1 MSLHVRLLVTVGT
14 DHHEFDRVV
23 DWVDSWLEMH
33 PRLNAHALVQHG
45 TSRPSRNARSAGLLD
60 YRDLQAAMRSA
71 DLVVTHGGPATIF
84 EARRHGHQPL
94 CVPRQ
99 PSLGEH
105 VDDHQV
111 RFARYLGQAGLVTP
125 CSTEEEL
132 HQRLTTGLLGAT
144 PPRGTGLAPELPRG
158 GVALGHLVHRLVHEG
173 ASTVPQVRHEPR
185 THRSGARSSR
195 PLSLSTGSRRGG
207 P

>member
-14 DHHEFDRVV
+14 DHHAFDRAV

-33 PRLNAHALVQHG
+33 PRLNAETMVQHG
-45 TSRPSRNARSAGLLD
+45 TSRPSRRARNAGLLD
-60 YRDLQAAMRSA
+60 YHDLQAAMRSA

-111 RFARYLGQAGLVTP
+111 RFARYLSQAGLVTL

-132 HQRLTTGLLGAT
+132 HQQLTTGLLGAT
-144 PPRGTGLAPELPRG
+144 PPRRTGLARELPRG
-158 GVALGHLVHRLVHEG
+158 GVALGHLVHRLVHEN
-173 ASTVPQVRHEPR
+173 ASSVPEGRREPP
-185 THRSGARSSR
+185 THRSGGRSSR
-195 PLSLSTGSRRGG
+195 SAILSPGSRRGR